1 MPVDDKRLPSSVGLT
16 LMLLFLSFSLVS
28 KGNRGERV
36 KSMENRRR
44 TRKKPFSLS
53 FSLFKYQSMKESVK
67 ENSKAKRE
75 EREREERSRRRRTD
89 SCHWISCESE

>member
-16 LMLLFLSFSLVS
+16 LMLLFLSSSVVS

-36 KSMENRRR
+36 KSMENRQKD
-44 TRKKPFSLS
+44 KKESFFL
-53 FSLFKYQSMKESVK
+53 FSLFKYQSMKES
-67 ENSKAKRE
+67 
-75 EREREERSRRRRTD
+75 ERELEGKERREAEGGGPD